1 MTMSLDAFGA
11 WALRCGAVGNPGTGT
26 YKGQCVSLVQQYLYQ
41 CYGIPYKPRGNAAS
55 FVPPEFVR
63 VRGGLQPGDI
73 VRYAGAS
80 WNGGFGH
87 IGLIDVNGKFLDQ
100 NGTKRLAVAYR
111 DQPFAG
117 YSAIFRPIKRVRLY
131 DAKPAPAQPVHGG
144 RIAQNGTFSAYINRN
159 IRRSPSLTGEVVAV
173 FSAGA
178 KQRYDSYIDAA
189 GFRWVSWIGGSGNRN
204 YVAVKRLSDGKR
216 YGRCY

>member
-11 WALRCGAVGNPGTGT
+11 WALSRRAVGNPGTNS

-55 FVPPEFVR
+55 FVPPEFTR
-63 VRGGLQPGDI
+63 VRGGLQKGDI

-87 IGLIDVNGKFLDQ
+87 IGIIDVNGKFLDQ
-100 NGTKRLAVAYR
+100 NGTKRFAVAYR

-117 YSAIFRPIKRVRLY
+117 ISAIFRPNRRCRLY
-131 DAKPAPAQPVHGG
+131 DAPQAPSHIGG
-144 RIAQNGTFSAYINRN
+144 AVAQNGTFSAYENRN
-159 IRRSPSLTGEVVAV
+159 IRRMPSLQGEVVAV

-189 GFRWVSWIGGSGNRN
+189 GFRWVSWVGASGHRN

>member
-41 CYGIPYKPRGNAAS
+41 CYGIPYKPRGNAAQ

-87 IGLIDVNGKFLDQ
+87 IGIIDVNGKFLDQ

-117 YSAIFRPIKRVRLY
+117 ISAIFRPNRRVRLY
-131 DAKPAPAQPVHGG
+131 DAPQAPSHVGG
-144 RIAQNGTFSAYINRN
+144 AVAQNGTFSAYENRN
-159 IRRSPSLTGEVVAV
+159 IRRMPSLQGEVVAV

-178 KQRYDSYIDAA
+178 KQRYDSYVDAA
-189 GFRWVSWIGGSGNRN
+189 GFRWVSWVGASGHRN